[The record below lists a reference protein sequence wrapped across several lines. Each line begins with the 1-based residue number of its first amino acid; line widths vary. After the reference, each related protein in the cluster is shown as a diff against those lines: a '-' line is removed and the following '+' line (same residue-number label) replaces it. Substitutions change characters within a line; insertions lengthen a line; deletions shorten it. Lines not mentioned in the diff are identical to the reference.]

1 MYENKPVEVVVLE
14 VLDNEYKVIEEMDR
28 YIK

>member
-1 MYENKPVEVVVLE
+1 MYDHDAIEVVVLE
-14 VLDNEYKVIEEMDR
+14 VLDNEYETKEEVDR